1 MIGTL
6 GDAFKEDWTGD
17 DAIDMGDDV
26 VVVIIL
32 GYIRTRSSTDVIMA
46 TAPLSPPRA
55 FFILSTKTSELTTVA
70 TTFLVVYARSIV
82 PSLFVDDSILLLGV
96 RLGSRGRPA
105 CSFAK
110 ISLHMW
116 SV

>member
-70 TTFLVVYARSIV
+70 TTFLVVYARSICT
-82 PSLFVDDSILLLGV
+82 L
-96 RLGSRGRPA
+96 
-105 CSFAK
+105 SFCG
-110 ISLHMW
+110 
-116 SV
+116 

>member
-6 GDAFKEDWTGD
+6 GDAFKEDWSGD

-46 TAPLSPPRA
+46 TTPLSPP
-55 FFILSTKTSELTTVA
+55 EL
-70 TTFLVVYARSIV
+70 FY
-82 PSLFVDDSILLLGV
+82 
-96 RLGSRGRPA
+96 
-105 CSFAK
+105 SFYQQK
-110 ISLHMW
+110 HRN
-116 SV
+116 